1 MSKNDGDD
9 LSMGIVPTSSYLVRV
24 DNDNVLRLKDAVK
37 FCTSC
42 GQGISYSPQNIKRY
56 ITDLSFCLS
65 CLRSLYSG
73 VGYTR
78 DGDDND
84 SYVSSTHY
92 CPLCRARMT
101 TTEYP
106 DFPRPLGRWVIS
118 FKTCGFQIS
127 TCEECFNMVSVLKK
141 ILTA

>member
-1 MSKNDGDD
+1 MINGDD
-9 LSMGIVPTSSYLVRV
+9 LTRIDTFPTSSYLVRV
-24 DNDNVLRLKDAVK
+24 DDDHVLRLKDAVR
-37 FCTSC
+37 FCINC

-56 ITDLSFCLS
+56 ITDLSSCLP

-73 VGYTR
+73 VERTR
-78 DGDDND
+78 DSDDDND